1 MTNCLAKYRSKK
13 GKCTVSLQELEEVSV
28 TLSSIMEMQEYYV
41 EVMGWMDRKDLVETA
56 ILEEILKAKLIN
68 STLYAK

>member
-1 MTNCLAKYRSKK
+1 
-13 GKCTVSLQELEEVSV
+13 
-28 TLSSIMEMQEYYV
+28 MEMQEYYV
-41 EVMGWMDRKDLVETA
+41 EAVGWMDRKDLVEAA